1 MTQATVI
8 NRTVQVSSSVLAS
21 DVQSGDIEVDCCL
34 WGKLD
39 KPLVVLMGGIS
50 ANRWVI
56 DCEEQT
62 GWWNQVVHDKA
73 VLNTRDFCFLTFE
86 YICFDTEINEPA
98 TVVSTTDQ
106 AHVLYQ
112 IQQQLNLPLFH
123 AVIGSSYGG
132 MVSLAFAAL
141 YPEALTHL
149 ICIAAA
155 HTNSVKSQALRYI
168 QRQIMRL
175 GSKHADQHAQT
186 EFTALA
192 RSLAMVG
199 YRGEVE
205 WEHRFANPNTGQA
218 LDDVSAYLRHHG
230 RQFAQ
235 RFEADRYNQLSKSI
249 DYHQVDVSNIQAKTL
264 LVGITSDQ
272 MVPVDLLQKLRD
284 RMATD
289 CQLHLIN
296 SIYGH
301 DGFLLEADALNYIF
315 KTFLCEQPHDNI
327 ERNNRRA
334 SGY

>member
-1 MTQATVI
+1 MTQAPVI
-8 NRTVQVSSSVLAS
+8 NRTIHISANALAS
-21 DVQSGDIEVDCCL
+21 DIQSDDLEVDCCL
-34 WGKLD
+34 WGSLD

-50 ANRWVI
+50 ANRWAI
-56 DCEEQT
+56 DSEEQV
-62 GWWNQVVHDKA
+62 GWWNQVVHDQA
-73 VLNTRDFCFLTFE
+73 VLNTRDFSFLTFE
-86 YICFDTEINEPA
+86 YVCFDNEPNESEA
-98 TVVSTTDQ
+98 VVTTTDQ
-106 AHVLYQ
+106 ADVLFQ
-112 IQQQLNLPLFH
+112 IQQQLDLPLFH

-132 MVSLAFAAL
+132 MVSLAFAAQ
-141 YPEALTHL
+141 YPQALTHL

-155 HTNSVKSQALRYI
+155 DKNSVKSQALRYI
-168 QRQIMRL
+168 QRQIMHL
-175 GSKHADQHAQT
+175 GALHADEQSQN

-205 WEHRFANPNTGQA
+205 WEHRFAKSITGQA

-230 RQFAQ
+230 QQFAH
-235 RFEADRYNQLSKSI
+235 RFEAGRYSQLSQSI
-249 DYHQVDVSNIQAKTL
+249 DLHQIDVRNIQAKTL

-284 RMATD
+284 KVTAD

-301 DGFLLEADALNYIF
+301 DGFLLEADALNHIF
-315 KTFLCEQPHDNI
+315 NTFLCEQPHDYI